1 MEVPFLGWEDCA
13 CRNIEPQVHTNQV
26 SVQLVPR
33 PGHTGFVQH
42 VYPAE
47 AQEARHG
54 VLKPYVA
61 RIKDLEERLSV
72 LETADLARS
81 VR

>member
-33 PGHTGFVQH
+33 PGIPDLCNKAYRVQE
-42 VYPAE
+42 VRGTDALQGTIKYR
-47 AQEARHG
+47 ARA
-54 VLKPYVA
+54 LPEDEPLLI
-61 RIKDLEERLSV
+61 RNNTLDP
-72 LETADLARS
+72 
-81 VR
+81 